1 MMVIQEERTHKIFRL
16 ANKLLSKQSIS
27 IPLIMHMNSKP
38 FYFMEIFYDY
48 LQPAS
53 RQKIMPRSIK

>member
-16 ANKLLSKQSIS
+16 ANKLLLKQFIS

-38 FYFMEIFYDY
+38 FYFMEIFMIICNQHLDKNY
-48 LQPAS
+48 A
-53 RQKIMPRSIK
+53 

>member
-38 FYFMEIFYDY
+38 FYFYGIFYDY
-48 LQPAS
+48 LQLVS
-53 RQKIMPRSIK
+53 RQKNYA

>member
-16 ANKLLSKQSIS
+16 ANKLLLKQSIS

-38 FYFMEIFYDY
+38 FLFLWKFYDY
-48 LQPAS
+48 LQPTS
-53 RQKIMPRSIK
+53 RQEEINA